1 MSDVFAALGDPTR
14 RVLLERLRRGGR
26 ALSLSDLADRLP
38 MSRQA
43 VTKHLDTLE
52 SAGLIERHMR
62 GRERL
67 HVLRGE
73 PLREVGDWLA
83 PYEAVWDERLARLRQ
98 YVEGDPGGGRGDGS
112 TGGGRHDDDG
122 GRG

>member
-14 RVLLERLRRGGR
+14 RLLLERLRRSGR

-43 VTKHLDTLE
+43 VTKHLTTLE

-67 HVLRGE
+67 HVLKGE

-83 PYEAVWDERLARLRQ
+83 PYEAWWDERLARLRQ
-98 YVEGDPGGGRGDGS
+98 HLEDDHGGRRRTAGETTDAATREAEG
-112 TGGGRHDDDG
+112 
-122 GRG
+122 